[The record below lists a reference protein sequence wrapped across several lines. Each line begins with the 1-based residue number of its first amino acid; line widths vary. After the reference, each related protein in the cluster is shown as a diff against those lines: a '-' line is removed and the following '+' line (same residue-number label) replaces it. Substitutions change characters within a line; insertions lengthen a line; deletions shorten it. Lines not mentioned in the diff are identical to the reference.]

1 MIRVY
6 ITQQV
11 VVLWHHSC
19 LVGTSGQRAEL
30 GGRVR
35 ALWLAEQRYVYI
47 CQLQV
52 AHMWQLSERVC
63 VCVCVCDA
71 AASCRCCPLLSAPL
85 LGMMVLWTSGCVMTT
100 SLWEHRG
107 GGKSAQLPRYGSFTS
122 CPPCFIH
129 SRGGCVCI
137 SHRTTVF
144 FFLLLLLIVCTNLC
158 KTALSETLQQLWHI
172 SVFYRLVESKVSVWI
187 NMYSCSVFWHAD
199 FHTCGSLRW
208 TS

>member
-63 VCVCVCDA
+63 VCVCVCVWR
-71 AASCRCCPLLSAPL
+71 RCLLPLLSAA
-85 LGMMVLWTSGCVMTT
+85 VC
-100 SLWEHRG
+100 
-107 GGKSAQLPRYGSFTS
+107 SFTWHDGAVNERLRDDDLS
-122 CPPCFIH
+122 VRTPRRRKVSSTSKVRLFHIMSPLFH
-129 SRGGCVCI
+129 SLSWWLCVHQ
-137 SHRTTVF
+137 SPHYRF
-144 FFLLLLLIVCTNLC
+144 FF
-158 KTALSETLQQLWHI
+158 S
-172 SVFYRLVESKVSVWI
+172 SS
-187 NMYSCSVFWHAD
+187 
-199 FHTCGSLRW
+199 
-208 TS
+208 TSHCVH